1 MELDFSVVRT
11 KDELMDW
18 MGKNFS
24 FPSFWG
30 ENWDAVEECL
40 HDYCLSDVTIE
51 TINESEMEEEM
62 VEEMAIFQQIVDDFN
77 QSEEAQITFA

>member
-1 MELDFSVVRT
+1 MELDLSVVRT

-18 MGKNFS
+18 LGKNFS

-40 HDYCLSDVTIE
+40 HDYCLSDVIIE
-51 TINESEMEEEM
+51 VENESEMEDEM
-62 VEEMAIFQQIVDDFN
+62 VEEMAIFQKIVDDFN
-77 QSEEAQITFA
+77 QSEEAQITFS